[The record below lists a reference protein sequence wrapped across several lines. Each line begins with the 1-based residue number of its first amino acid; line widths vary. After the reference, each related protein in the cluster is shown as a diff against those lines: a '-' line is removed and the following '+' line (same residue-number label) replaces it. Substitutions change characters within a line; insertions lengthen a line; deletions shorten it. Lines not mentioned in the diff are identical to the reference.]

1 MYYFVKKLNIGE
13 MFLDVLSFK
22 VLSQTLILGMV
33 QGIDQLLTF

>member
-1 MYYFVKKLNIGE
+1 MYYFVQKLNIGE
-13 MFLDVLSFK
+13 MFLDVLSK

>member
-22 VLSQTLILGMV
+22 VLSQTLILGRV